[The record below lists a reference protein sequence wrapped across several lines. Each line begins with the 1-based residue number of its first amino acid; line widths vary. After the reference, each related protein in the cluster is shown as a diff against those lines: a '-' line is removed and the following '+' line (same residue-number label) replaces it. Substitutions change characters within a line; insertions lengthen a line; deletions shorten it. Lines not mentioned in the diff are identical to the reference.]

1 MKKDKELTATQQE
14 EKEDLMLKCGELQSK
29 RFALVYGTYEFA
41 PFIVG
46 IVAPVLIIAIN
57 VALGLT
63 GITQKIADF
72 LTISKG
78 WTITILVVLSV
89 IVIHLIISPILRI
102 YHKVKKTKAEKN
114 HGNEIKN
121 LDEQINDLVKQ
132 IVDKFG
138 GDEKKVLKQC
148 SKAYQSYLSKKR
160 LAEDKEK
167 KQRDA
172 ELAAWWRSDSS
183 SDSSGTSTDSSS
195 SQSTSSSS
203 SWYVDPDND
212 PSVKGTYVDG
222 WGREVAY
229 RDGNRVYSSETH
241 DQIGF
246 VSGNHLY
253 NTDGETIGVFD
264 ENGKYTKL

>member
-1 MKKDKELTATQQE
+1 MEKDKELTATQQE

-29 RFALVYGTYEFA
+29 RFALVYGTGGFMTIIGLA
-41 PFIVG
+41 G
-46 IVAPVLIIAIN
+46 LVAIIAIN
-57 VALGLT
+57 VVLGVT

-78 WTITILVVLSV
+78 WTITILVVLSF
-89 IVIHLIISPILRI
+89 IVVHLIISPILRI
-102 YHKVKKTKAEKN
+102 YHKVKKAKAEKN
-114 HGNEIKN
+114 YGNEIKN

-132 IVDKFG
+132 IVAKFG

-160 LAEDKEK
+160 LAEDKER

-183 SDSSGTSTDSSS
+183 SDSSGTSTGSSS
-195 SQSTSSSS
+195 SQSSSSSS

-212 PSVKGTYVDG
+212 PSVKGTYVDAA
-222 WGREVAY
+222 GREVAY

-246 VSGNHLY
+246 VSCNSLY
-253 NTDGETIGVFD
+253 NTDGEKIGVFD
-264 ENGKYTKL
+264 ENGKYTEL

>member
-1 MKKDKELTATQQE
+1 MEKDKELTATQQE

-29 RFALVYGTYEFA
+29 RFALVYGTGGFMTMIGLA
-41 PFIVG
+41 G
-46 IVAPVLIIAIN
+46 LVAIIAIN
-57 VALGLT
+57 VVLAVT

-78 WTITILVVLSV
+78 WTITILVVLSF
-89 IVIHLIISPILRI
+89 IVVHLIISPILRI
-102 YHKVKKTKAEKN
+102 YHKVKKAKAEKN
-114 HGNEIKN
+114 YGNEIKN

-132 IVDKFG
+132 IVAKFG

-160 LAEDKEK
+160 LAEDKER

-183 SDSSGTSTDSSS
+183 SDSSGTSTGSSS
-195 SQSTSSSS
+195 SQSSSSSS

-212 PSVKGTYVDG
+212 PSVKGTYVDAA
-222 WGREVAY
+222 GREVAY

-246 VSGNHLY
+246 VSCNSLY
-253 NTDGETIGVFD
+253 NTDGEKIGVFD
-264 ENGKYTKL
+264 ENGKYTEL

>member
-1 MKKDKELTATQQE
+1 MKKDKELTAAQQE

-29 RFALVYGTYEFA
+29 RFALVYGTGEFMTIIGLA
-41 PFIVG
+41 G
-46 IVAPVLIIAIN
+46 LVAIIAVN
-57 VALGLT
+57 VVFGVT

-89 IVIHLIISPILRI
+89 IVIRLILRPILRI

-114 HGNEIKN
+114 HGDEIKN

-138 GDEKKVLKQC
+138 GNEKKVLKQC

-160 LAEDKEK
+160 QAEEKEK

-172 ELAAWWRSDSS
+172 ELAAWWRSDSDS
-183 SDSSGTSTDSSS
+183 SDSSGTSTASSGT
-195 SQSTSSSS
+195 QSTSSSS

-212 PSVKGTYVDG
+212 PSVKETYVDAA
-222 WGREVAY
+222 GREVAY

-246 VSGNHLY
+246 VSCNRLY
-253 NTDGETIGVFD
+253 NTDGEKIGVFD
-264 ENGKYTKL
+264 ENGKYTEL

>member
-1 MKKDKELTATQQE
+1 MEKDKELTATQQE

-29 RFALVYGTYEFA
+29 RFALVYGTGGFMTMIGLA
-41 PFIVG
+41 G
-46 IVAPVLIIAIN
+46 LVAIIAIN
-57 VALGLT
+57 VVLGVT

-78 WTITILVVLSV
+78 WTITILVVLSF
-89 IVIHLIISPILRI
+89 IVVHLIISPILRI
-102 YHKVKKTKAEKN
+102 YHKVKKAKAEKN
-114 HGNEIKN
+114 YGNEIKN
-121 LDEQINDLVKQ
+121 LDEQVNDLVKQ

-160 LAEDKEK
+160 LAEDKER

-183 SDSSGTSTDSSS
+183 SDSSGTSTGSSS

-212 PSVKGTYVDG
+212 PSVKGTYVDAA
-222 WGREVAY
+222 GREVAY

-246 VSGNHLY
+246 VSCNSLY
-253 NTDGETIGVFD
+253 NTDGEKIGVFD
-264 ENGKYTKL
+264 ENGKYTEL